1 MNMKSDVK
9 FFVLPLAVL
18 LLLFSSCKIGRKY
31 VRPDLHLP
39 ETIVPDEQDSAV
51 YADLKLWEVYTDTV
65 LQSLI
70 NKTLAY
76 NKDMLIATSRIKE
89 MAILKRIDLAN
100 LLPSVGG
107 KISAEREF
115 ENDGGNNKD
124 ITNTFEGK
132 LLFSWEL
139 DLWGNLRWGRE
150 KGIAEYLQSVE
161 AQRALQMTL
170 VATVAEAYFE
180 LIALDNE
187 LSIVRRTLATR
198 EEGVRQAKLRFEGGL
213 TSETSYQQAQVE
225 LARTATLVPELERQ
239 IVNKENDIAFL
250 AGEYPNA
257 VKRGIMKQE
266 ITLPEYLPVGLP
278 SDLLKRR
285 PDMREAEQ
293 KLIAANAQVGIA
305 FTDMFPRIALTGQY
319 GLESSVLSDFLKSP
333 YGLLG
338 ANLLTPI
345 FNSGKNIAKYKAQK
359 AVYEQACYGYEKSVL
374 NAFKEVNNA
383 IVNFNKMKEAY
394 ESKRKLEQASKSY
407 VELAQLQYFN
417 GIINYLDVLDAQRGY
432 FDAQIGLSNAI
443 RDEQIAIVRLY
454 KALGGGWDTNVY

>member
-51 YADLKLWEVYTDTV
+51 YADLKWWEVYTDTV

-305 FTDMFPRIALTGQY
+305 LICFP
-319 GLESSVLSDFLKSP
+319 GL
-333 YGLLG
+333 
-338 ANLLTPI
+338 
-345 FNSGKNIAKYKAQK
+345 
-359 AVYEQACYGYEKSVL
+359 
-374 NAFKEVNNA
+374 
-383 IVNFNKMKEAY
+383 
-394 ESKRKLEQASKSY
+394 R
-407 VELAQLQYFN
+407 
-417 GIINYLDVLDAQRGY
+417 
-432 FDAQIGLSNAI
+432 
-443 RDEQIAIVRLY
+443 
-454 KALGGGWDTNVY
+454 